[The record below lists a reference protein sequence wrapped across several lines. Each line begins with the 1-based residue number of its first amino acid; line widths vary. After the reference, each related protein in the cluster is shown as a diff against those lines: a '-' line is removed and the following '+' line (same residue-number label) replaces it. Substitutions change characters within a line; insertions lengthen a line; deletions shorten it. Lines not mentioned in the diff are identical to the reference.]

1 MDSFRLPD
9 EESEQYRP
17 PFDPSLQNFRAN
29 LAAWLPDANRPNLFK
44 GWKLLALR
52 SKAVRPFLEPTKSSL
67 ITDSRGEAIPASD
80 RSGSDRL

>member
-29 LAAWLPDANRPNLFK
+29 VDAWLPDSNRPNLFK
-44 GWKLLALR
+44 GWKIMALR
-52 SKAVRPFLEPTKSSL
+52 SKAVCPSPVPL
-67 ITDSRGEAIPASD
+67 PAMVY
-80 RSGSDRL
+80 